1 MAGESCLTISERLS
15 MGNQLK
21 ESKMSATSFGT
32 FGGLESSGP
41 KRQCKT
47 RLTKMKSE
55 QEFKSYAEA
64 LRL

>member
-1 MAGESCLTISERLS
+1 MTGESCLTISERLS

-21 ESKMSATSFGT
+21 ESKMSAISFGT

-41 KRQCKT
+41 TRQCKT

-55 QEFKSYAEA
+55 
-64 LRL
+64 